1 MSLSLD
7 PENEQVIQFLYKI
20 ALVYANNYPTPS
32 LYECTT
38 KIKHAK
44 NIIIPDGASL
54 GFLVL
59 RKGLEYMHEKTELVA
74 PESFR
79 YVIAFNANLSEI
91 ANTINIPPKIDLN
104 KNYVI
109 MLHIEGDRIAVDMGN
124 LDDKTRDRI
133 IDEICYRPSPFR

>member
-1 MSLSLD
+1 MSLSSD
-7 PENEQVIQFLYKI
+7 PENEQVSQFLYKI
-20 ALVYANNYPTPS
+20 ALIYANHYPTPS

-59 RKGLEYMHEKTELVA
+59 RKGLEYMHEKTELIA
-74 PESFR
+74 PEPLR
-79 YVIAFNANLSEI
+79 YVIAFNANLGEI
-91 ANTINIPPKIDLN
+91 ANTINIPPKIDLS

-109 MLHIEGDRIAVDMGN
+109 MLHIEGDTIAVDMGE
-124 LDDKTRDRI
+124 LDDQTRDRI
-133 IDEICYRPSPFR
+133 IDETCYRPSPFR